1 MQVGQMRCGAES
13 TCDWSRVSKA
23 QLQSIS
29 VILIFSARIASLV
42 QLEVL
47 DCTYQRKKAGLNTKM
62 CLHSFTVLDPA
73 HIVPLRQ
80 RNASKRVNNNAFES
94 TLVTY

>member
-47 DCTYQRKKAGLNTKM
+47 DCPYQRKEL
-62 CLHSFTVLDPA
+62 
-73 HIVPLRQ
+73 
-80 RNASKRVNNNAFES
+80 E
-94 TLVTY
+94 